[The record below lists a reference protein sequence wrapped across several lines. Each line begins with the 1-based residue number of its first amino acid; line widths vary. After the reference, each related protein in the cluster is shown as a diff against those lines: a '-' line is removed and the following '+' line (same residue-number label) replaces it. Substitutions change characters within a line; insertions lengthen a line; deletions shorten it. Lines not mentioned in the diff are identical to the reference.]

1 MARGGGGR
9 GQERRLTRFCAGFR
23 ILPLAEPG
31 ERRYTGKIARERP
44 HCLDIRALAA
54 MFAQPLGSRAPE
66 MRNIITKLLTAVV
79 PRHTAGG
86 G

>member
-1 MARGGGGR
+1 MARGGGER
-9 GQERRLTRFCAGFR
+9 GEEPGLTRFWAWFP

-31 ERRYTGKIARERP
+31 ERRYTAKIARERP

-54 MFAQPLGSRAPE
+54 MFAQPLGSLSHS
-66 MRNIITKLLTAVV
+66 MRNIISKLLIIVV
-79 PRHTAGG
+79 PRRTAGG